1 MTKLETEKAK
11 PEIPEFWVSVSV
23 VEFQPLEKVEK
34 QFLFFQGG
42 SPVKHSGII
51 LERI

>member
-11 PEIPEFWVSVSV
+11 PEIPEFWVSVSF

-34 QFLFFQGG
+34 QFLFFQCC